1 MKSVVTVLLGLMF
14 VVADGS
20 VFAQAPQGAPAAGQ
34 GRGDTQGQAQGRQG
48 GGRGRGPA
56 APACANLACDVA
68 LDWTRTAALLTTMVD
83 AMPADK
89 FGFKPT
95 DAQQTF
101 AERVVHIAQTD
112 LRLLGSLGAKTPPPT
127 INAKATS
134 KADVLAALK
143 ASFTWGE
150 AVVKEFNDAQLVERI
165 TPLAFLGPS
174 ASRVRVI
181 YYSLQHTQDIY
192 GQLVVYL
199 RLNGVTPP
207 ASNRGI

>member
-1 MKSVVTVLLGLMF
+1 MKRVTTIVLGFMFVLVTVTGAL
-14 VVADGS
+14 
-20 VFAQAPQGAPAAGQ
+20 AQAPQGAPAAGQ
-34 GRGDTQGQAQGRQG
+34 GRGEGQGRQG
-48 GGRGRGPA
+48 GRGPA
-56 APACANLACDVA
+56 APACATLACDVL
-68 LDWTRTAALLTTMVD
+68 LDWTRTAQLLTTMVD

-89 FGFKPT
+89 FNYKPT
-95 DAQQTF
+95 EAQQTF

-112 LRLLGSLGAKTPPPT
+112 VRLLGSLGAKTPAPT

-143 ASFTWGE
+143 QSFAWGE
-150 AVVKEFNDAQLVERI
+150 AVIKEFNDAQLVERV
-165 TPLAFLGPS
+165 TPLPFLGPS
-174 ASRVRVI
+174 ASRTRVI

-199 RLNGVTPP
+199 RLNGITPP